1 MAQNIG
7 GSVAVVYELLEDSR
21 PLVAVVEELLEDNC
35 PNPPPNIWTIV
46 PTHRQ
51 QLTSKCGKINIQ
63 LKVNKQL
70 TISKNL
76 NFHSMHLC
84 FEHF

>member
-7 GSVAVVYELLEDSR
+7 GSVAVVYELLEDSC

-35 PNPPPNIWTIV
+35 PNPQPNIGTIV

-51 QLTSKCGKINIQ
+51 RLWS
-63 LKVNKQL
+63 
-70 TISKNL
+70 
-76 NFHSMHLC
+76 
-84 FEHF
+84 